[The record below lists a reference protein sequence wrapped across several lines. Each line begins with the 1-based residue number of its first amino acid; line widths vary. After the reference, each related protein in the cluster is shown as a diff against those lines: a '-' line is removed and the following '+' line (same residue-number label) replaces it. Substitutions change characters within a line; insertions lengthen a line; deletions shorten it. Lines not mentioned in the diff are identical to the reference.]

1 MVRLGVK
8 VGLIWLD
15 IVDAVVACLRAL
27 AGALSVNL
35 GQRSRKQQS
44 FQLIVYTCLHKHILS
59 LTSKI
64 VMLMV
69 YIPVG
74 WNVLVLG
81 WLPQKCC
88 HPVWSQV
95 TSGSYW
101 VWCALMSLLT
111 VAFLL
116 QVELSTCNAAI
127 QAAARAGDT
136 TFAHDMLKDMRA
148 LKVHPVPCFDLMRS
162 SVGSLFQGRHANL
175 EMTGWQLFDCINE
188 CHSILSFL
196 LRFLRPDSA
205 QDEISYR
212 GLLTSASN
220 AHNFSAAEAFLAQA
234 KIDGLG
240 GAALY
245 GPIISCAA
253 KTADLATAEQHGR
266 RMHNAWPQTDWIILK
281 LT

>member
-1 MVRLGVK
+1 
-8 VGLIWLD
+8 
-15 IVDAVVACLRAL
+15 
-27 AGALSVNL
+27 
-35 GQRSRKQQS
+35 
-44 FQLIVYTCLHKHILS
+44 
-59 LTSKI
+59 
-64 VMLMV
+64 
-69 YIPVG
+69 
-74 WNVLVLG
+74 
-81 WLPQKCC
+81 
-88 HPVWSQV
+88 
-95 TSGSYW
+95 
-101 VWCALMSLLT
+101 MSLLT

-148 LKVHPVPCFDLMRS
+148 LKVHPVPCFNFMRS
-162 SVGSLFQGRHANL
+162 SVGSLFQGRHAHL
-175 EMTGWQLFDCINE
+175 EMTGWQLFDCISE
-188 CHSILSFL
+188 GHSILSFL
-196 LRFLRPDSA
+196 LRPDSA

-266 RMHNAWPQTDWIILK
+266 RMHNARPQTDRIIFK
-281 LT
+281 LIYSKHCASESYPG